1 MTKEEIKIEATKIAM
16 KESCHRCDKV
26 LCDSPSEY
34 CKWFNGCYKLAKEN
48 AELKKQNESL
58 KDTLQA
64 IATDT
69 NEHITHNVA
78 QNELD
83 KWELAE

>member
-1 MTKEEIKIEATKIAM
+1 MTETQKRTIKSALLQCANENENKITPTFNIVISNVCKSAAERIEELEKQV
-16 KESCHRCDKV
+16 ESMT
-26 LCDSPSEY
+26 
-34 CKWFNGCYKLAKEN
+34 
-48 AELKKQNESL
+48 
-58 KDTLQA
+58 DTLKA

-83 KWELAE
+83 KWEV